1 MKSLVAGRR
10 QAMVGRF
17 LVILASIAAALSLA
31 DLGAGTGP

>member
-1 MKSLVAGRR
+1 MRCLVPGRR
-10 QAMVGRF
+10 QVMGRF

>member
-1 MKSLVAGRR
+1 M
-10 QAMVGRF
+10 GRF

>member
-1 MKSLVAGRR
+1 MRCLVREGR
-10 QAMVGRF
+10 QVMGRF